1 MNMKKNIAL
10 LALVGVGLSGPTLLA
25 QAAGFGQT
33 NDYVYV
39 ETNIKTPNG
48 NSIAGFVSSS
58 NGQLQPIQGS
68 PFLTGGAGT
77 QYTGV
82 NVGPGDSDQDIISN
96 PEHTLL
102 FAVNSGSD
110 TIAVFHIQGNGVL
123 IPVEGSPFPSGGND
137 PVSLGLNGNTL
148 FVVNKS
154 GDFGRTT
161 AILPNYT
168 TFQVQQDGKLTPTS
182 DKTNDTAQEFQS
194 TVSVAVGASPSQAFL
209 APNTNLLFGT
219 DFLGG
224 LIQQFQYDWNGGLR
238 QLPPLALPA
247 SEFSDTT
254 TGRLPLGLASH
265 PRFPILYVGF
275 VTDNKLGVYE
285 YGNDGSLK
293 FVRTVPNSGNAICWV
308 RTNQA
313 GTRLYSTDTGTNS
326 VSVYDL
332 SNPEE
337 PRQIQEF
344 TLSGVGNVLQF
355 SLSSDEKYLY
365 ALSSRGSTSIPE
377 GQGNILHVLSVNE
390 DGTVAESVSPIVFQ
404 EPNDTRPQGVAVVPA
419 N

>member
-1 MNMKKNIAL
+1 MKKNIAL

-25 QAAGFGQT
+25 HAVGFGQT

-48 NSIAGFVSSS
+48 NSIAGFVRSS
-58 NGQLQPIQGS
+58 NGQLQPIPGS

-77 QYTGV
+77 QYAGV

-110 TIAVFHIQGNGVL
+110 TIAVFHIQGNGAL
-123 IPVEGSPFPSGGND
+123 TQVEGSPFPSGGND

-168 TFQVQQDGKLTPTS
+168 TFQVQQNGKLTPTS
-182 DKTNDTAQEFQS
+182 DKTNDTTQEFQS

-209 APNTNLLFGT
+209 APNTDLLFGA

-224 LIQQFQYDWNGGLR
+224 LIQRFQYDGNGDLR
-238 QLPPLALPA
+238 QLRPLALPA

-254 TGRLPLGLASH
+254 TGRNPLGLGSH
-265 PRFPILYVGF
+265 PRYPILYVGF
-275 VTDNKLGVYE
+275 VTVNKLGVYE
-285 YGNDGSLK
+285 YGYDGSLQ
-293 FVRTVPNSGNAICWV
+293 FVRTVPNSGTAICWI

-337 PRQIQEF
+337 PSQIQEF

-377 GQGNILHVLSVNE
+377 GQGNILHVLTVNE